1 MISLRRLGC
10 AFIHSAPGIFTFR
23 LFLEHTGHT
32 FVFHR
37 LFLSLWV
44 FLSFTV
50 IVCFLI
56 YLLHRLLA
64 ISLTPFKPLLIT
76 YVWLWLSYSVVYT
89 TTIARIL
96 HTFLPFSLSLVF
108 ITLYRIYLLLL
119 FIASLTLENVNKI
132 YIIHINSRK
141 CKHWQAVQVNQYF
154 FNE

>member
-1 MISLRRLGC
+1 MACYMISLRRLGC

-56 YLLHRLLA
+56 YLLHCLLA
-64 ISLTPFKPLLIT
+64 ISLTPFKPLLI
-76 YVWLWLSYSVVYT
+76 YVC
-89 TTIARIL
+89 
-96 HTFLPFSLSLVF
+96 
-108 ITLYRIYLLLL
+108 
-119 FIASLTLENVNKI
+119 LTLTI
-132 YIIHINSRK
+132 LLGSLHHYHCSHSSHFLTFFPFFSIHYPLQNLLTFIVY
-141 CKHWQAVQVNQYF
+141 C
-154 FNE
+154 